1 MSEHKSFFSTLPG
14 ILTGLAALIT
24 ATGGLI
30 FALSETGI
38 FAPSKTEQPTTEN
51 NIKKV
56 TPPIQAPIQSNQ
68 AKHPLEQT
76 TDGWAII
83 GKIKR
88 GKYSEL
94 SLMVHGDS
102 PAIGK
107 FYDAVKDFRLV
118 QKRSTSSRERQQTI
132 TLGMVHRGD
141 TVEVLDIFIPTPST
155 ESVFVWAKLRAV
167 LHKR

>member
-1 MSEHKSFFSTLPG
+1 MSERKSFFSTLPG

-30 FALSETGI
+30 FAVSETGI
-38 FAPSKTEQPTTEN
+38 LAPSKTEQPTTAN
-51 NIKKV
+51 NIQKAT
-56 TPPIQAPIQSNQ
+56 TPINAQIKSN
-68 AKHPLEQT
+68 AVKHPLEQT

-83 GKIKR
+83 GKVKR
-88 GKYSEL
+88 GKYSDL

-107 FYDAVKDFRLV
+107 RYDAVKDFRLV
-118 QKRSTSSRERQQTI
+118 QKRRTSSQEHQQTI
-132 TLGMVHRGD
+132 TLGKVHRGD
-141 TVEVLDIFIPTPST
+141 EVEVLDIFIPTPST